1 MGAEPEQG
9 PGLADGAPHCGLE
22 RGGPR
27 ICKSLYLFITHPSY
41 SMFKTQ
47 LISFSHC
54 CDLQHKGETVPL
66 NVFQIVFEAQR
77 GKGVGGEIGLDNVVL
92 TSGPCQEDVGPA
104 F

>member
-22 RGGPR
+22 GGGPW
-27 ICKSLYLFITHPSY
+27 ICKSFHLFITHISY
-41 SMFKTQ
+41 GMFEIQ
-47 LISFSHC
+47 LILFTHC
-54 CDLQHKGETVPL
+54 CKLQLEGEIVPL

-92 TSGPCQEDVGPA
+92 TSGPCQEDVGPV